1 MASMNTRSR
10 FPGLVHPM
18 VVPVVLP
25 RTMFSGAGDHR
36 FYRISLTCPPVCLV
50 DSAMECPALLR
61 ECSTCPSVGKPLH

>member
-36 FYRISLTCPPVCLV
+36 FYRISLTLPPCLSRGQCNGV
-50 DSAMECPALLR
+50 SSIA
-61 ECSTCPSVGKPLH
+61 